1 MSPFQTVFVGV
12 VSWGGCQE
20 VSTKRRKSRPSCLVI
35 SLTLTGSW
43 CNVNSILPSDLDTVL
58 EIWDHF
64 AAFVAFADLEEIPN
78 RLPQW
83 LPMRQGDNGLRLGP
97 LGTFTEDAD
106 GQVRE
111 LGADL
116 VWIAVARRLVKV
128 GLLFGHERDKEDPE
142 GV

>member
-1 MSPFQTVFVGV
+1 MSSYF
-12 VSWGGCQE
+12 
-20 VSTKRRKSRPSCLVI
+20 LA
-35 SLTLTGSW
+35 LTGSW
-43 CNVNSILPSDLDTVL
+43 RNVNSILPSDLDTVL

-64 AAFVAFADLEEIPN
+64 AAFVAFTDLEEIPD

-83 LPMRQGDNGLRLGP
+83 LPMRQGDNGLRLGT
-97 LGTFTEDAD
+97 LWSLTEDTD

-116 VWIAVARRLVKV
+116 VWIAGARRLVKV
-128 GLLFGHERDKEDPE
+128 GLLFGHERDEEDPE